1 MDDINA
7 DANGGYRRIEVLTGP
22 GRRRRWSAS
31 EKGRVVAETLAPGTS
46 VSEVA
51 RRWQVCP
58 QQVFAWRREARA
70 GFLAL
75 PAGATDLVQTSFV
88 PIVSE
93 MADNLVPT
101 SDVQDAAP
109 RMERSSKAAAA
120 SSIEVKLAGA
130 VVRVGIGTDTALLAE
145 VLRAIRASAA

>member
-1 MDDINA
+1 MDDVNA
-7 DANGGYRRIEVLTGP
+7 DASGGFRRLEILTGP

-31 EKGRVVAETLAPGTS
+31 EKGPIVAETLAPGTS

-75 PAGATDLVQTSFV
+75 PAEATDLVRTSFV
-88 PIVSE
+88 PIVSDT
-93 MADNLVPT
+93 ADNPVPT

-109 RMERSSKAAAA
+109 RTERSSKGAAR
-120 SSIEVKLAGA
+120 SSIEIKLAGA
-130 VVRVGIGTDTALLAE
+130 VVRVATGTDTALLAD

>member
-1 MDDINA
+1 M
-7 DANGGYRRIEVLTGP
+7 
-22 GRRRRWSAS
+22 
-31 EKGRVVAETLAPGTS
+31 
-46 VSEVA
+46 
-51 RRWQVCP
+51 
-58 QQVFAWRREARA
+58 
-70 GFLAL
+70 

>member
-1 MDDINA
+1 MDDIKA
-7 DANGGYRRIEVLTGP
+7 DASGGFRRIEVLTGP

-31 EKGRVVAETLAPGTS
+31 EKGRVVAETLAPGMS

-75 PAGATDLVQTSFV
+75 PAEVTDLVQTSFV

-93 MADNLVPT
+93 MADNPVPT

-109 RMERSSKAAAA
+109 RIERSSKAAAA

-130 VVRVGIGTDTALLAE
+130 VIRVAIGTDTALLAD